1 MSINN
6 NPTVA
11 VSLDAL
17 IAGITGATVT
27 GAAVLCSSSGQLGTI
42 VSSERFKTDIKT
54 LSSGDFIKLRPVSFQ
69 YKKQDND
76 DTHYGMIAE
85 EVEKICPDLVVYGE
99 DGNPESV
106 KYHEMPALLLAEIQ
120 KLRKEVDELKKRI
133 G

>member
-1 MSINN
+1 M
-6 NPTVA
+6 
-11 VSLDAL
+11 
-17 IAGITGATVT
+17 
-27 GAAVLCSSSGQLGTI
+27 
-42 VSSERFKTDIKT
+42 
-54 LSSGDFIKLRPVSFQ
+54 Q

-120 KLRKEVDELKKRI
+120 KLRKEVDDLKKGKSMKKIFSFLARPFKALKNLFKKK
-133 G
+133 GDKCSNASS